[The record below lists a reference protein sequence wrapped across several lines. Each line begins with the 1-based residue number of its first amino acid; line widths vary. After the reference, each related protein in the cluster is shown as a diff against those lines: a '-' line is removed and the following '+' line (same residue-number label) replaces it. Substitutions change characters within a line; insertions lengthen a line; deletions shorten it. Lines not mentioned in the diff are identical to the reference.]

1 MPISSHTGGFLGR
14 WSPSSLSP
22 YMWYDAAVNT
32 SITLSGTNVTQW
44 NDLSG
49 NALHM
54 TGTGA
59 SVFPVYSTDSLNGFT
74 TMTINCTTA
83 FRYFQN
89 TSVSI
94 TGNQL
99 TVFSVHKNTPS
110 TGRVVYGRVFSMA
123 ILGTN
128 QDYNATTTIAPLLY
142 GTFPPNNLANQITLY
157 YNGSPRSQGTVTFGN
172 YLVAASRRDAGTAS
186 LWANGTKST
195 DGTGLG
201 TTNFN
206 ITTVRMGADMAL
218 ADAGM
223 NGALAEQ
230 IVFRSALSDALVD
243 KVNGYL
249 AWKWGLQGNLPNAH
263 AYKNTP
269 PLWNN

>member
-32 SITLSGTNVTQW
+32 SITLSGSNITQW

-49 NALHM
+49 NGLHM

-59 SVFPVYSTDSLNGFT
+59 ASTYPTYTGTALNGYT
-74 TMTINCTTA
+74 TMNINCTTN
-83 FRYFQN
+83 FQYFQN
-89 TSVSI
+89 TSASI
-94 TGNQL
+94 TTNQL
-99 TVFSVHKNTPS
+99 TVFSVHKNTFPG
-110 TGRVVYGRVFSMA
+110 TGRVIYGRVFSMA
-123 ILGTN
+123 ILNTN
-128 QDYNATTTIAPLLY
+128 QDYNAATTIAPLLY
-142 GTFPPNNLANQITLY
+142 GTTSGRISLY
-157 YNGSPRSQGTVTFGN
+157 YNGADRANAAVTSN
-172 YLVAASRRDAGTAS
+172 TYVVAASRRNAGTAS
-186 LWANGTKST
+186 LWVNGTKAT

-206 ITTVRMGADMAL
+206 ITTVRMGTDMAN
-218 ADAGM
+218 ADSGM

-230 IVFRSALSDALVD
+230 IVFRSSLTDAQCD
-243 KVNGYL
+243 QVNGYL